1 MMDLDV
7 RGFAKIGSRGFKI
20 GRSLIAEMKTFQPWR
35 ELKKIKIPVLFV
47 HGDADEAVCIE
58 DSIKYSKVAKN
69 AALAV
74 ITGGGHGLY
83 NSSAVLG
90 ETVRTIAD
98 FMIKNL
104 K

>member
-1 MMDLDV
+1 
-7 RGFAKIGSRGFKI
+7 
-20 GRSLIAEMKTFQPWR
+20 
-35 ELKKIKIPVLFV
+35 LKKIKIPVLFV